1 MGLKPTD
8 TFEVIHPHD
17 TDKPADEQRVF
28 TYTHR
33 CISDWIDFATQTQV
47 VEDSKGFIDYA
58 GGLIELA
65 SRGLVGWSDK
75 RKFDRKIGEVLKTLE
90 MLDLCYEL
98 PNAAMMDELDKKKLR
113 LQLQSQQASSAPD
126 VNQDAATSQP
136 QTSPTTSSASPA
148 PAKDAQLATTPANGG

>member
-33 CISDWIDFATQTQV
+33 CISDWIDFSAETQE
-47 VEDSKGFIDYA
+47 VEKSKGFAEYG

-65 SRGLVGWSDK
+65 SRGLVGWSDQ
-75 RKFDRKIGEVLKTLE
+75 REFDGNMGKVLKILE
-90 MLDLCYEL
+90 ILDLCYEL
-98 PNAAMMDELDKKKLR
+98 PNASMMAEIDKKKLR
-113 LQLQSQQASSAPD
+113 LRLRSQRDNSAQD

-136 QTSPTTSSASPA
+136 PTSPTTSSVSPA
-148 PAKDAQLATTPANGG
+148 PAKDAQLAMTPANGG